1 MPTRR
6 RPAPR
11 PAGSRHDPFVV
22 RLVDHVARVVAT
34 RDGPRQNARRLEAAI
49 AASVWRDDGTKGGK
63 QA

>member
-1 MPTRR
+1 
-6 RPAPR
+6 
-11 PAGSRHDPFVV
+11 V